1 MAIPAACLYHCP
13 RPILA
18 NRPGSLSIAARSPME
33 QPMLDPTTQ
42 TPQEADLAQLIVRT
56 LNLEVTADSIDPQAP
71 LFADGLGLDS
81 IDILELALAISQNYG
96 VQLRADDE
104 NNDTIFRSLRSLT
117 DGIQQRRPG

>member
-1 MAIPAACLYHCP
+1 
-13 RPILA
+13 
-18 NRPGSLSIAARSPME
+18 ME
-33 QPMLDPTTQ
+33 QTMPDPTTQ

-56 LNLEVTADSIDPQAP
+56 LNLEVTADTIDPQAP

-81 IDILELALAISQNYG
+81 IDILELALAISQTYG

-104 NNDTIFRSLRSLT
+104 NNDTIFQSLRSLN